1 MCAAFEEL
9 KQYLS
14 HPHILARLENE
25 EVLYAYIAII
35 DHAVSL
41 VLVRTENGMQRPV
54 YYIRKSL
61 QEAKTC
67 YLHLEKVVL
76 AIVHATRKL
85 PYYFQAHTIMV
96 LTQLPLQALLWKL
109 DYTRRIA
116 KWGTMLGAF
125 DIKYLPRTAVKGQI
139 LADFTAEFTEDVME
153 DKEFVLGT
161 LVELVTSPTT

>member
-1 MCAAFEEL
+1 MCATVEEL

-61 QEAKTC
+61 QEAKTR

-85 PYYFQAHTIMV
+85 PHYFQAHTIMV